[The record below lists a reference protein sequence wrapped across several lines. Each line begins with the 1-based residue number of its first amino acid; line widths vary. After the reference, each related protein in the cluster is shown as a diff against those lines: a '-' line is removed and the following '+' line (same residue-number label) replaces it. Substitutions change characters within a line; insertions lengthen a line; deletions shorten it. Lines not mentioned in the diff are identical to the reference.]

1 MNDPRRPFR
10 LTANMVTMA
19 RIVALPIPCALIL
32 VGTPTAM
39 WIAFVTGSLLG
50 ATDFVDGYMARR
62 DGSTVLGALL
72 DPVADKLFMAALLL
86 PIVAIGHCPAWA
98 AGLVFARELLIT
110 ALRSSMAVRKAPLK
124 TSQLG
129 KLKTVVQ
136 MGGLATYFLTV
147 NVADAWIVHTVCASI
162 MVVVAI
168 AWGAKKR
175 AAPPLWL
182 TGGAVMWIGV
192 VLLSRYLP
200 PLDAAFW
207 QFMLMV
213 VVSWVSGFDYLV
225 GASAMYR
232 KTGIER
238 AEVARIAWAI
248 AVGFFA
254 VAVVDDYKAAA
265 MPILFAL
272 AAELSLGGI
281 DNIVAGERG
290 RLSRGAFVPSAALAA
305 VVVAVGAIGLRVQT
319 DLRPAVVAAAV
330 LLAVVGWVNAARA
343 YRADRDVFAA
353 V

>member
-1 MNDPRRPFR
+1 VSGGGFR
-10 LTANMVTMA
+10 VTANMVTMA
-19 RIVALPIPCALIL
+19 RIVALPVPCALIL
-32 VGTPTAM
+32 HGSKTAM
-39 WIAFVTGSLLG
+39 WIAFVIGALLG
-50 ATDFVDGYMARR
+50 ATDFVDGYMARK
-62 DGSTVLGALL
+62 DGATVLGALL

-86 PIVAIGHCPAWA
+86 PIVAMRDCPAWA

-147 NVADAWIVHTVCASI
+147 NVEGSWVVHAICAAI

-182 TGGAVMWIGV
+182 TGGAVMWVGV
-192 VLLSRYLP
+192 TLAAWRLP
-200 PLDAAFW
+200 PHDAAFW

-213 VVSWVSGFDYLV
+213 VVTWVSGFDYLS
-225 GASAMYR
+225 GASKMYR
-232 KTGIER
+232 AGGIER
-238 AEVARIAWAI
+238 AELARIFWAI
-248 AVGFFA
+248 SVGFFA
-254 VAVVDDYKAAA
+254 VAVVDDYNAAA

-281 DNIVAGERG
+281 DNVVAAERG
-290 RLSRGAFVPSAALAA
+290 RLSSGRVLPSALLATLL
-305 VVVAVGAIGLRVQT
+305 VAVGALGLRV
-319 DLRPAVVAAAV
+319 DFGFDASLAVVAAAI
-330 LLAVVGWVNAARA
+330 LLAVVGLANAARA